1 MTQADGWREVG
12 KNNNEKGDIVN
23 IAEQTLAKGTIA
35 WLACVLLLVGG
46 YISYQK
52 LGRFED
58 PEFVIRQAVISTP
71 YPGALPSQVAEEVTE
86 VIEGAVQQLQ
96 ELKEVTSVSRMGD
109 SLVKIDIDMQFAHSR
124 AELEQV
130 WDKLRRKVNDVQRQL
145 PPGAGPS
152 VVNDDFGD
160 VYALFFAVTGEGYSL
175 QQIKDYVDDLER
187 ELLLVPGVARIAT
200 LGAPQEA
207 IYLEISATKATQL
220 GIPLGDIY
228 QVLKQQNVLSDAGNL
243 RIGPQRVYFSPEGQA
258 DSVAALSNI
267 ALASPNGEQ
276 VIFLKDV
283 ATITRAD
290 IEPSR
295 ALMQYDGQPAIGLG
309 ISQVTGGNVV
319 NMGDAVKARLAELE
333 SQRPIGM
340 TLQVVS
346 YQSDS
351 VREAVDGFVANLAAA
366 VAIVVLVLVLFM
378 GWRSGIIVGAVLLLT
393 VAGTL
398 IAMLLD
404 NIAMQRVSLGALII
418 ALGMLVDNAIVVTDG
433 ILVRMQKGERAES
446 AAVAVVKATQWPLLG
461 GTLVGILAFSAIGLS
476 PTDMGEYAGSLF
488 WVILYSMLLSWLF
501 AVTLTPLLCVA
512 LLKVKV
518 QDANTVVKES
528 SILLRYRRL
537 LQGALRRRLLSGGIL
552 LAMLFGAIV
561 GFGWVQQGF
570 MPESA
575 RPQFVVDMYLP
586 QGADIGE
593 TEAELSAMGQ
603 YVQGREGVEHVT
615 SFIGQGALRFMLT
628 YGPED
633 PNSSYGQLL
642 VDVQDPTQIATMVA
656 ELQQELSAL
665 HPMADIKVWKFML
678 GRGGGKKIEAAF
690 MGPDPAV
697 LRDLSEQA
705 KAIMAQD
712 SGAIAIQDDW
722 RQKVPVLRPVI
733 DEVAARRAGLDITDI
748 SQAIN
753 RTFTGER
760 IGVYREAD
768 KLIPIISRA
777 PAAERAA
784 AQDVDNVRVYSPTAK
799 DYLPVSQLV
808 TEVKVE
814 WVDAILRREDR
825 FPTIKAQVDP
835 LPGEQSTPLLERLRP
850 QVEAIALPP
859 GYRLEWHGEYKASK
873 EANDGLAMSAP
884 YGFSAMILAVVVMFN
899 ALRQPLVIWL
909 TAPLAIIGV
918 TVGLVL
924 FQVPFEFMAIL
935 GCLSLIGMLVKNAI
949 VLVDQA
955 DAEIRE
961 GKAGYHAV
969 LDAAVS
975 RARPVFL
982 GAFTTILGVAPLL
995 LDPFFKSMAVT
1006 IMFGLT
1012 FATVLTLI
1020 VVPLLYVVIFRITP
1034 EEPLA

>member
-1 MTQADGWREVG
+1 M
-12 KNNNEKGDIVN
+12 N
-23 IAEQTLAKGTIA
+23 IANYTLTKRTIA
-35 WLACVLLLVGG
+35 WLVCVLLLVGG
-46 YISYQK
+46 YMSYQK

-71 YPGALPSQVAEEVTE
+71 YPGALPSQVAEEVTD
-86 VIEGAVQQLQ
+86 VIEDAVQQLQ
-96 ELKEVTSVSRMGD
+96 ELKEVTSISRMGD
-109 SLVKIDIDMQFAHSR
+109 SLVKVEINMEFARSR

-130 WDKLRRKVNDVQRQL
+130 WDKLRRKINDAQRQL

-160 VYALFFAVTGEGYSL
+160 VYALFFAVTGDGYSL
-175 QQIKDYVDDLER
+175 QQIKDYIDDLER

-207 IYLEISATKATQL
+207 IFLEISASKASQL
-220 GIPLGDIY
+220 GIPLDNIY
-228 QVLKQQNVLSDAGNL
+228 HVLKQQNVITDAGNL
-243 RIGPQRVYFSPEGQA
+243 RIGPQRIYFSPEGQA
-258 DSVAALSNI
+258 DSVDALGNI
-267 ALASPNGEQ
+267 ALASADGEQ

-283 ATITRAD
+283 ATISRSEV
-290 IEPSR
+290 EPPR
-295 ALMQYDGQPAIGLG
+295 ALMAIDGRPAIGLG
-309 ISQVTGGNVV
+309 ISQVAGGNVV
-319 NMGDAVKARLAELE
+319 DMGDAVKARLAELD
-333 SQRPIGM
+333 SQRPLGIE
-340 TLQVVS
+340 LEVVS

-351 VREAVDGFVANLAAA
+351 VRESVDGFVTNLVAA
-366 VAIVVLVLVLFM
+366 VAIVVLVLILFM
-378 GWRSGIIVGAVLLLT
+378 GWRSGIVVGGVLVLT

-446 AAVAVVKATQWPLLG
+446 AAVAVVKSTQWPLLG

-488 WVILYSMLLSWLF
+488 WVILYSMMLSWLF
-501 AVTLTPLLCVA
+501 AVTLTPLLCVS
-512 LLKVKV
+512 LLKVNV
-518 QDANTVVKES
+518 TDASTAKES
-528 SILLRYRRL
+528 GILRRYRSV
-537 LQGALRRRLLSGGIL
+537 LQAALGKRLLSGGIL
-552 LAMLFGAIV
+552 LALLASAIV
-561 GFGWVQQGF
+561 GFNWVQVGF

-575 RPQFVVDMYLP
+575 RPQFVIDMNLA
-586 QGADIGE
+586 QGSDITE
-593 TEAELSAMGQ
+593 TEKELAEMAD
-603 YVQGREGVEHVT
+603 YVKDKASVTQVT
-615 SFIGQGALRFMLT
+615 SFVGQGGLRFMLT
-628 YGPED
+628 YSPED
-633 PNSSYGQLL
+633 PNTSYGQLL
-642 VDVQDPTQIATMVA
+642 VDVDDAKGISALVN
-656 ELQQELSAL
+656 ELQEELTEL
-665 HPMADIKVWKFML
+665 HPQAEIKVWKFML

-690 MGPDPAV
+690 MGPEPSV
-697 LRDLSEQA
+697 LRQLAEEA
-705 KAIMAQD
+705 KAIMASD
-712 SGAIAIQDDW
+712 PEAIAVQDDW
-722 RQKVPVLRPVI
+722 RQKVPVLHPVI

-753 RTFTGER
+753 RAFTGQR

-768 KLIPIISRA
+768 KLIPIIARS
-777 PAAERAA
+777 PQTERAA
-784 AQDVDNVRVYSPTAK
+784 AQDVGNVQVYSPTAQ

-808 TEVKVE
+808 KELKVE
-814 WVDAILRREDR
+814 WSDAIIRRVDG
-825 FPTIKAQVDP
+825 FATIKAQVDP
-835 LPGEQSTPLLERLRP
+835 LPGEQSTPLFERLRP
-850 QVEAIALPP
+850 AVEAIKLPP
-859 GYRLEWHGEYKASK
+859 GYKLEWHGEYKASN
-873 EANDGLAMSAP
+873 EANEGLAISAP

-935 GCLSLIGMLVKNAI
+935 GCLSLIGMLVKNSI

-955 DAEIRE
+955 DAEIQE
-961 GKAGYHAV
+961 GKARYQAV
-969 LDAAVS
+969 IDAAVS

-995 LDPFFKSMAVT
+995 MDPFFKSMAVV

-1012 FATVLTLI
+1012 FATALTLV
-1020 VVPLLYVVIFRITP
+1020 VVPLLYAVFFNIQP
-1034 EEPLA
+1034 QEQ